1 MKTKLLTL
9 ILCLVLALTC
19 GAAFAEQLDAPD
31 ESKTVAAHTDMAVQ
45 VNGKLRSTVV
55 VPADSTVEVVSAAAL
70 ADKKIAGYMDGMEI
84 VKTINVPNK
93 LINFILKPKK

>member
-31 ESKTVAAHTDMAVQ
+31 ESKTVASLEVYTMPTKTVYVIGDTFSPRAASS
-45 VNGKLRSTVV
+45 RSTTTTA
-55 VPADSTVEVVSAAAL
+55 PGRSST
-70 ADKKIAGYMDGMEI
+70 
-84 VKTINVPNK
+84 
-93 LINFILKPKK
+93 